1 MLCGTVGPR
10 GDGYQAGERPDP
22 DEAADYHHA
31 QVAALSAGGADIVT
45 AYTLTGAGEAIGIV
59 RAARDVG
66 VPVAISFTVET
77 DGRLP
82 DGSTLADAVGAV
94 DAAAA
99 PDYFLV
105 NCAHPTH
112 VAGGLTEG
120 AWRQRIVGLRCN
132 ASIKSHAELDD
143 AEDLDEGDPAELA
156 SAHRQLEP
164 LLPNLTIV
172 GGCCGTDAR
181 HVAALWADAAR

>member
-1 MLCGTVGPR
+1 MPR
-10 GDGYQAGERPDP
+10 ATSACPWPSPSRSRPTAGCP
-22 DEAADYHHA
+22 
-31 QVAALSAGGADIVT
+31 T
-45 AYTLTGAGEAIGIV
+45 A
-59 RAARDVG
+59 
-66 VPVAISFTVET
+66 PPS
-77 DGRLP
+77 P
-82 DGSTLADAVGAV
+82 SAVGAV

-112 VAGGLTEG
+112 VAGGLSEG

-143 AEDLDEGDPAELA
+143 AVDLDEGDPAELA